1 MIRLE
6 CDKRFRELIDKS
18 FVEEVSERE
27 RRLIHD
33 HIRECDGCKRYVELT
48 SRTIRGL
55 REFSF
60 TSEQDSNAQVFEM
73 LAHHTGT
80 MREPN
85 MQFNI
90 WIAFAGALSMAFAG
104 SAFVYLMAKRMA
116 IPMHFD
122 TAQLQ
127 AGVIVF
133 WLLPSLCAAL
143 CVLAAPGENRGIA

>member
-1 MIRLE
+1 ME
-6 CDKRFRELIDKS
+6 CEKTFRELIDRS

-27 RRLIHD
+27 RHLIHD
-33 HIRECDGCKRYVELT
+33 HLRECDGCKRYVELT
-48 SRTIRGL
+48 ARTVRGL

-60 TSEQDSNAQVFEM
+60 TSEADSNARVFEV
-73 LAHHTGT
+73 LAQHVGT
-80 MREPN
+80 VRKHN
-85 MQFNI
+85 MQVNI
-90 WIAFAGALSMAFAG
+90 RAAFAGALSMSFVG
-104 SAFVYLMAKRMA
+104 SALVYQLANRMA

-143 CVLAAPGENRGIA
+143 CVLVAPGENRGIA